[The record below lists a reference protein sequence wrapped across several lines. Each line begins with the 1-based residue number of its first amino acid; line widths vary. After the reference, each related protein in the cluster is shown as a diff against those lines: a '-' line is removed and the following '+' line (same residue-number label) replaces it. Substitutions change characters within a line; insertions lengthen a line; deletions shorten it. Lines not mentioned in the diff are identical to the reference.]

1 MTGGAPPSASHA
13 GVSST
18 RNVGI
23 DARGAP
29 PPSRPLGAPPLAEY
43 RYKWV
48 CYDPEPSCVRRP
60 GHQVRMLKY
69 WQCAVCWE
77 QLARASRGCNLPPR
91 RDNCGCIFLDCR
103 GYPLLPN
110 RPCFIRAG
118 HPKLEMEVDLHGYG
132 QLLFFEGV
140 HPSGGFTLL
149 SHLHINH
156 WNDSDVEEFSQ
167 ALGILHCDIVGMA
180 AFLPL
185 QRGIGMYRFVKRCRN
200 NVYLAEFLTWLG
212 VVRMRLCC
220 TRLRASIAPN
230 AVDFSW
236 CSAMVAED

>member
-1 MTGGAPPSASHA
+1 MQGCRPPAMSASML
-13 GVSST
+13 GVP
-18 RNVGI
+18 
-23 DARGAP
+23 P

-77 QLARASRGCNLPPR
+77 QLAHASRRCHLPPR
-91 RDNCGCIFLDCR
+91 RDNCGCIFLDRR